1 MIMTNNNI
9 KTKSGSLQKMTKKK
23 SSQEQDK
30 LAHGEHCN
38 TTAELPLG
46 LQAMSHQASVGT
58 SPSYC
63 CLV

>member
-1 MIMTNNNI
+1 MTNNNI

-38 TTAELPLG
+38 TTAELPLVFKLCHIKLVWG
-46 LQAMSHQASVGT
+46 LLQVAAALSK
-58 SPSYC
+58 
-63 CLV
+63 